1 MPRLLVV
8 HVHIDSDLDTVSRGI
23 GQLPGYTAISIGE
36 VYNRVHFAINH
47 IVQLIPAGSVA
58 LAPILS
64 SSFPHDTDTA
74 KSHIAYTRNLLQMV
88 DYAPELRADIL
99 ALITDKLVKI
109 DVQVQVDMEDF
120 EEDVEEEILQ
130 STSAESIALG
140 DAEELD
146 DDDILSDDGILDPEE
161 ESMKLVKE
169 NILKIDCIMDMLF
182 EYYAIPFSSGSLDE
196 KENTLDLLLAHFEN
210 IILPTYRSRHSQFLL
225 FHYAQSSPILV
236 DRFATTCVQIIVSKS
251 YPSLIRQYAAAYLAS
266 FVARGAHVSSEVIRD
281 VFDLLGTHMQN
292 LMTEYEPNCRGPD
305 LRRYGTFYATVQAM
319 LYIFCFRWA
328 HLTTAALEEENG
340 SPPEDLELDQ
350 VSFPQNT
357 INIMREAIF
366 SNLNPL
372 KICSPA
378 IVTEFARLSHHLNFV
393 YVYSKLETNKRVR
406 VHTFRG
412 FGSMTLNAQFGQI
425 ERETRA
431 DDDRGSQLDAYFP
444 FDPYQLARSKRWLED
459 DYVVW
464 RGVPG
469 LDDQDE
475 DDMDDTD
482 SRGGD
487 EDDKMDDD
495 DVDTE
500 TDSDDE

>member
-1 MPRLLVV
+1 M
-8 HVHIDSDLDTVSRGI
+8 
-23 GQLPGYTAISIGE
+23 
-36 VYNRVHFAINH
+36 
-47 IVQLIPAGSVA
+47 IPAGSVA

-74 KSHIAYTRNLLQMV
+74 KSHIAYTRNILQII

-120 EEDVEEEILQ
+120 EEDMEEEILQ
-130 STSAESIALG
+130 STSAEAIALG
-140 DAEELD
+140 DEEDLD
-146 DDDILSDDGILDPEE
+146 DETLSDDGILDPEE
-161 ESMKLVKE
+161 ERVKLVKD
-169 NILKIDCIMDMLF
+169 NILKIDCMMDMLF
-182 EYYAIPFSSGSLDE
+182 EYYAIPFTSGSLEE

-236 DRFATTCVQIIVSKS
+236 DRFATTCVQIIVSKT

-281 VFDLLGTHMQN
+281 VFDLLGSHMQN

-328 HLTTAALEEENG
+328 HLTIAALEDENG
-340 SPPEDLELDQ
+340 SPPDDLELDQ
-350 VSFPQNT
+350 VSFPQST
-357 INIMREAIF
+357 INLMREAIF

-412 FGSMTLNAQFGQI
+412 LGSMALNAQFGQI

-431 DDDRGSQLDAYFP
+431 DDNRGSQLDAYFP
-444 FDPYQLARSKRWLED
+444 FDPYQLTRSKRWLEN
-459 DYVVW
+459 DYVTW

-469 LDDQDE
+469 LDDQD
-475 DDMDDTD
+475 DNDLDDTD
-482 SRGGD
+482 SHGGH
-487 EDDKMDDD
+487 EDDDKDDD
-495 DVDTE
+495 EPETE
-500 TDSDDE
+500 TDSDSE

>member
-1 MPRLLVV
+1 M
-8 HVHIDSDLDTVSRGI
+8 
-23 GQLPGYTAISIGE
+23 
-36 VYNRVHFAINH
+36 
-47 IVQLIPAGSVA
+47 
-58 LAPILS
+58 
-64 SSFPHDTDTA
+64 
-74 KSHIAYTRNLLQMV
+74 
-88 DYAPELRADIL
+88 RADIL

-120 EEDVEEEILQ
+120 EEDMEEEILQ
-130 STSAESIALG
+130 STSAEAIALG
-140 DAEELD
+140 DEEDLD
-146 DDDILSDDGILDPEE
+146 DETLSDDGILDPEE
-161 ESMKLVKE
+161 ERVKLVKD
-169 NILKIDCIMDMLF
+169 NILKIDCMMDMLF
-182 EYYAIPFSSGSLDE
+182 EYYAIPFTSGSLEE

-236 DRFATTCVQIIVSKS
+236 DRFATTCVQIIVSKT

-281 VFDLLGTHMQN
+281 VFDLLGSHMQN

-328 HLTTAALEEENG
+328 HLTIAALEDENG
-340 SPPEDLELDQ
+340 SPPDDLELDQ
-350 VSFPQNT
+350 VSFPQST
-357 INIMREAIF
+357 INLMREAIF

-412 FGSMTLNAQFGQI
+412 LGSMALNAQFGQI

-431 DDDRGSQLDAYFP
+431 DDNRGSQLDAYFP
-444 FDPYQLARSKRWLED
+444 FDPYQLTRSKRWLEN
-459 DYVVW
+459 DYVTW

-469 LDDQDE
+469 LDDQD
-475 DDMDDTD
+475 DNDLDDTD
-482 SRGGD
+482 SHGGH
-487 EDDKMDDD
+487 EDDDKDDD
-495 DVDTE
+495 EPETE
-500 TDSDDE
+500 TDSDSE